1 MQTTRP
7 PHPATAIR
15 PRPYGHGHTR
25 KKSILGITG
34 IEWWYNDSSTDVHG
48 LPGQQQQWRYLELIF
63 LIMRW
68 TWADCIV
75 CLNESFRFVCLPWF
89 RWTRNIYS
97 TFFGGP
103 RKTSQPTGR
112 PGSKTSSI
120 SALAATMRLAA
131 ISNPTF
137 RVWDAKMIFD
147 GCWWLG
153 VFGPSGSWELA
164 VIGGRIV
171 NKNLIFL
178 KRRWCLWTEVEAC
191 AMAVS

>member
-1 MQTTRP
+1 MGRLYCP
-7 PHPATAIR
+7 
-15 PRPYGHGHTR
+15 
-25 KKSILGITG
+25 L
-34 IEWWYNDSSTDVHG
+34 
-48 LPGQQQQWRYLELIF
+48 
-63 LIMRW
+63 
-68 TWADCIV
+68 

-112 PGSKTSSI
+112 SGGMSQSKTSSI

-153 VFGPSGSWELA
+153 VFGPSGAGNFQSFR
-164 VIGGRIV
+164 VV
-171 NKNLIFL
+171 
-178 KRRWCLWTEVEAC
+178 LWTKIQYFWKEGDASELKLKLVQWQYLNISLNYVNPLERSNVIALFFFPFIF
-191 AMAVS
+191 